1 MPEELIAQEP
11 LEDRSSSKLLWVHDG
26 QVSHHNFRDIL
37 QILRP
42 DDVLVLNDTRVTAL
56 RLHGERQSGGKV
68 EALLLRQETEN
79 RYVTMVKPAKRLK
92 IGSRIRFGES
102 LEALVVDDLGEG
114 HKVLEFHGDDVA
126 AQIRRAGK
134 VPLPPYISRPL
145 DNPERYQT
153 VYASHGGS
161 AAAPTAGLHFTD
173 ELLQE
178 LQGAGV
184 RIAKVTLDVGI
195 DTFRPILV
203 NNLDEHKMH
212 GETCTISAETAEA
225 VNNAKGRIIAVGTTV
240 VRTLESM
247 ADGFKHVR
255 SGSTNTDIFIRPGF
269 EFRIVDGMFTN
280 FHLPGT
286 TMMVMLSALIGRE
299 KLLHAYKIA
308 VENQYRFLS
317 FGDSMLIL

>member
-1 MPEELIAQEP
+1 M
-11 LEDRSSSKLLWVHDG
+11 
-26 QVSHHNFRDIL
+26 
-37 QILRP
+37 
-42 DDVLVLNDTRVTAL
+42 LNDTRVSAL
-56 RLHGERQSGGKV
+56 RLFGERESGGKV
-68 EALLLRQETEN
+68 EALLLRQESVN
-79 RYVTMVKPAKRLK
+79 RYVAMVRPAKRVK
-92 IGSRIRFGES
+92 VGSRVRFGPS
-102 LEALVVDDLGEG
+102 LDARVVEDLGEG
-114 HKVLEFHGDDVA
+114 HKILEFDGEDVY
-126 AQIRRAGK
+126 AQIHRAGT

-161 AAAPTAGLHFTD
+161 AAAPTAGLHFTEALLD
-173 ELLQE
+173 ELQDM
-178 LQGAGV
+178 GV

-212 GETCTISAETAEA
+212 GEICTISPDTAEA
-225 VNNAKGRIIAVGTTV
+225 INTATGRIIAVGTTV

-247 ADGFKHVR
+247 ADGVKHVQA
-255 SGSTNTDIFIRPGF
+255 GSTSTDLFIRPGF
-269 EFRIVDGMFTN
+269 QFRIVDGMFTN

-299 KLLHAYKIA
+299 KLLNAYKIA